1 MPAINED
8 FILKVFAEI
17 VKNQSSLSRFAPEND
32 EHEMID
38 YRIIGDLV
46 IKYFPWPVGVE
57 LRIRFSIIIFFN
69 FV

>member
-17 VKNQSSLSRFAPEND
+17 VKNQPSLSRFAPEND
-32 EHEMID
+32 EDEMID

-46 IKYFPWPVGVE
+46 IKYFPWLVGV
-57 LRIRFSIIIFFN
+57 
-69 FV
+69 